1 MTRYEIPSRPSPG
14 NSVTSTD
21 NNSQSKINSSDLESR
36 MARLVGFEEEPEF
49 AEEDSV
55 TFKEPAISEP
65 EQVKTEQPLSS
76 NPFAKVGLV
85 GAGTFA
91 LVVFAGV
98 FLTQIMS
105 GNHNKPKNNTVTP
118 KIQPSPAS
126 EPRLQQQGEI
136 EALKTKLALEE
147 QARDIKAAQQQLR
160 SEKPLPPR
168 TQQPVSSREK
178 PTPVRTVYVPRTVTV
193 ARPLPQP
200 EVKNTPTVQAA
211 NVEPLPTVTP
221 PAAPDPLQKWSMLAK
236 LGSYGQVPA
245 SSKPSASYS
254 VATNNASLE
263 VRRPPIRIVQNPNS
277 APMVS
282 QATQT
287 SQSSKLV
294 KVGTSAKGF
303 LVTAIY
309 GESTNTP
316 SYQNNQKN
324 GNSQSINNQV
334 FLVELTEPLKAA
346 DGSIALPEKTKLLTK
361 IRSISDK
368 GLVQLDLVK
377 ATWQEKNGN
386 TIEKSLS
393 PDAITIRG
401 PQSQPLVAS
410 QYQKG
415 RSHIT
420 SDAKLFILGG
430 AGKIGDVINLP
441 NSKLVTLKSCSKVEG
456 STQEDCTR
464 SEAIQ
469 SEPQRNTLAAA
480 LDGGTKSI
488 LPELTRRNQQANS
501 NSTERTNIWYL
512 PARTKIELFVNQQT
526 QF

>member
-1 MTRYEIPSRPSPG
+1 
-14 NSVTSTD
+14 
-21 NNSQSKINSSDLESR
+21 

-118 KIQPSPAS
+118 KIQPSPAI

-160 SEKPLPPR
+160 SEKPLPSR

-178 PTPVRTVYVPRTVTV
+178 PTPVRTVYVPRAVTV

-200 EVKNTPTVQAA
+200 EVKNTPIVQPPPIAT
-211 NVEPLPTVTP
+211 NGEPLPTVTP

-254 VATNNASLE
+254 VATNNAPLE
-263 VRRPPIRIVQNPNS
+263 VRRPPIRIVENPNS
-277 APMVS
+277 APMMS
-282 QATQT
+282 QVAQT

-324 GNSQSINNQV
+324 GNNQSINNQV
-334 FLVELTEPLKAA
+334 FLVQLTEPLKAA

-361 IRSISDK
+361 IRSISDR

-377 ATWQEKNGN
+377 ATWQDKNGS

-415 RSHIT
+415 GGSHIA

-430 AGKIGDVINLP
+430 AGKIGDVLNQP
-441 NSKLVTLKSCSKVEG
+441 ESKLVPITTTSTTNG
-456 STQEDCTR
+456 STTSSVTTVVQNN
-464 SEAIQ
+464 
-469 SEPQRNTLAAA
+469 PQRDVLAAV
-480 LDGGTKSI
+480 LDGGAKSAI
-488 LPELTRRNQQANS
+488 PEITRRNQQS
-501 NSTERTNIWYL
+501 SSRGTEKSNIWYL
-512 PARTKIELFVNQQT
+512 PQKTPIQLFVNQDT
-526 QF
+526 PL